1 MNYYRTQHYIF
12 ASLVST
18 LISLAM
24 PSTSHADEPPADPL
38 CLSCVEVGAWRFG
51 LNIGLGV
58 RTNPLYKGDDIP
70 LILLPQ
76 ISYYG
81 ERFFL
86 ENLDAG
92 FTLFETPRTMLNLL
106 VTPSYDGVFFNRWDP
121 GNVLLD
127 PSAGVGGGGIG
138 DNQEP
143 GIDTSE
149 QSTVE
154 GSSAIEVSKIKSRRF
169 SYMGGFEVSHELPLA
184 TLQFSYTREFTGRH
198 SGSEARFAFQKSLSA
213 HLSGTAG
220 FTWKDKILTDYYYG
234 VHQGE
239 AINPNDRYKPHDSLN
254 PFVRL
259 SATIGQSKQNWRVSV
274 EYQKL
279 DKQIVNSPLVEK
291 KHLVSAFIGKQIK
304 F

>member
-12 ASLVST
+12 AALVST
-18 LISLAM
+18 LIGLAM
-24 PSTSHADEPPADPL
+24 ASTSFADETPAEPQ
-38 CLSCVEVGAWRFG
+38 CLDCVEVGAWDFA
-51 LNIGLGV
+51 LQIGLGV
-58 RTNPLYKGDDIP
+58 RTNPLHKGDDIP

-92 FTLFETPRTMLNLL
+92 FTLIETPTSMLNLL

-121 GNVLLD
+121 GNVFLD
-127 PSAGVGGGGIG
+127 STGTIGVSAS
-138 DNQEP
+138 DAQQP
-143 GIDTSE
+143 GMDTSE
-149 QSTVE
+149 QAAEEVTSE
-154 GSSAIEVSKIKSRRF
+154 IEVSKIKPRRF
-169 SYMGGFEVSHELPLA
+169 SYMGGFEISHELPLA
-184 TLQFSYTREFTGRH
+184 TVQFSYTREFTGRH
-198 SGSEARFAFQKSLSA
+198 SGSEARFAVQSTLSA
-213 HLSGTAG
+213 HLSGTVG

-239 AINPNDRYKPHDSLN
+239 AVEAKHRYKPHDSLN

-259 SATIGQSKQNWRVSV
+259 SATIGKAKQNWRASL

-279 DKQIVNSPLVEK
+279 DEQIVNSPLVDK
-291 KHLVSAFIGKQIK
+291 NHVLTVFIGKQIRFK
-304 F
+304 